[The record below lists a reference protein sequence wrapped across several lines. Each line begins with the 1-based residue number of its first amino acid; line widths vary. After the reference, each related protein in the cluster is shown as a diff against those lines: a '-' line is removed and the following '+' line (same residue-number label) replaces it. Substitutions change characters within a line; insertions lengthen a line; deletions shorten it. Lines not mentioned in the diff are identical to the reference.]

1 MLNHIH
7 IRNFTIVELLELDLA
22 PGMSTLTGETGAGKS
37 ILLDALG
44 LALGDRAESGVVRHG
59 CDRAEISASF
69 DLSNEP
75 AIRQWL
81 SERELDM
88 EGECIIRRTLSKD
101 GRSKGYI
108 NSQPQ
113 PLGTLRELGEMLV
126 DIHGQHAHQALLR
139 REQQRET
146 LDQYAGNHSRL
157 KQLNQA
163 YQHWSQLNQQLTA
176 LQGDKQERDAKLELL
191 HYQVHELAQLNP
203 QADELEPLDKE
214 HQRLAHANR
223 LLESSQLALQQL
235 HEDDQGALIS
245 QLQRITRE
253 LGELQT
259 IDTTLTPICELLES
273 ASIQLDE
280 AVTELRHYQGSV
292 EVDPQQLQQV
302 EARLSELHE
311 MARKHNCRPE
321 QLYHHQQLLQQQ
333 LEEIKNAEIKYGT
346 LEGEISQAAAHYQ
359 ALADKLTRARQKAA
373 KKLERA
379 VTNNLQRLSMNGSRF
394 EIAMA
399 PLNEGE
405 ITPHGQEKIEFLIST
420 NPGQP
425 AQPMNKIASGGE
437 LSRISLAIQV
447 VASSVHGIAT
457 IIFDEV
463 DVGIGGG
470 TAEIVGQML
479 RALGEHRQVL
489 CVTHQPQVA
498 SQGHQQLQV
507 RKQTNKAS
515 TTTTI
520 TELTEDARIDELARM
535 LGGITITDQTQ
546 AHAREML
553 VLAQQ
558 NNQQND

>member
-1 MLNHIH
+1 MLSHIH

-22 PGMSTLTGETGAGKS
+22 PGMSSLTGETGAGKS

-59 CDRAEISASF
+59 CDRAEINASF
-69 DLSNEP
+69 DLSDEP
-75 AIRQWL
+75 AIQQWL

-146 LDQYAGNHSRL
+146 LDQYAANNSRL

-163 YQHWSQLNQQLTA
+163 YRHWSQLNQQLSA

-191 HYQVHELAQLNP
+191 HYQVQELTQLNP
-203 QADELEPLDKE
+203 QTDELEPLDRE

-253 LGELQT
+253 LGELKT

-273 ASIQLDE
+273 AAIQLDE
-280 AVTELRHYQGSV
+280 AATELRHYQDSV
-292 EVDPQQLQQV
+292 EIDPQQLQQV
-302 EARLSELHE
+302 EARLSELYE

-321 QLYHHQQLLQQQ
+321 QLYDHQQQLQQQ

-346 LEGEISQAAAHYQ
+346 LEGEISQAATQYQ
-359 ALADKLTRARQKAA
+359 ALADKLTHARQKAA
-373 KKLERA
+373 KKLEKA
-379 VTNNLQRLSMNGSRF
+379 VTDNLQRLSMNGSRF
-394 EIAMA
+394 EIAMI

-405 ITPHGQEKIEFLIST
+405 FSPHGQEKIEFLIST

-425 AQPMNKIASGGE
+425 AQPMSKIASGGE

-447 VASSVHGIAT
+447 VASSVHGITT

-507 RKQTNKAS
+507 RKQTDKTS

-553 VLAQQ
+553 ALAQQ
-558 NNQQND
+558 NGQQSN

>member
-1 MLNHIH
+1 MLSHIH

-22 PGMSTLTGETGAGKS
+22 PGMSSLTGETGAGKS

-44 LALGDRAESGVVRHG
+44 LALGDRAESGMVRHG
-59 CDRAEISASF
+59 CERAEISASF
-69 DLSNEP
+69 DLGDKP
-75 AIRQWL
+75 AIQRWL
-81 SERELDM
+81 SDRELEM
-88 EGECIIRRTLSKD
+88 EDECIIRRTLSKD

-108 NSQPQ
+108 NGQPQ
-113 PLGTLRELGEMLV
+113 PLGSLRELGEMLV

-146 LDQYAGNHSRL
+146 LDQYANSSSLL

-163 YQHWSQLNQQLTA
+163 YRHWSQLNQELTA
-176 LQGDKQERDAKLELL
+176 LRSDKQERDAKIELL
-191 HYQVHELAQLNP
+191 HYQVHELTLLNP
-203 QADELEPLDKE
+203 QADELEPLDQE

-223 LLESSQLALQQL
+223 LLESSQIALQQL

-253 LGELQT
+253 LSELQT
-259 IDTTLTPICELLES
+259 IDTALTPICELLDS

-280 AVTELRHYQGSV
+280 AVTELRHYRDSV
-292 EVDPQQLQQV
+292 DIDPQQLQQV
-302 EARLSELHE
+302 ESRLSELHE

-321 QLYHHQQLLQQQ
+321 QLYDHQQQLQQQ
-333 LEEIKNAEIKYGT
+333 LEETKNAEIKYDT
-346 LEGEISQAAAHYQ
+346 LENDISQAAAQYQ
-359 ALADKLTRARQKAA
+359 TLADKLTRTRQNAA
-373 KKLERA
+373 KKLEKA
-379 VTNNLQRLSMNGSRF
+379 VTENLQRLSMHGSRF
-394 EIAMA
+394 EIAMI

-405 ITPHGQEKIEFLIST
+405 FAPHGQEKIEFLIST

-425 AQPMNKIASGGE
+425 AQLMNKIASGGE

-447 VASSVHGIAT
+447 ITSRVHGIAT

-498 SQGHQQLQV
+498 SQGHQQLHV
-507 RKQTNKAS
+507 RKQTDKTS

-520 TELTEDARIDELARM
+520 VELTEGARIDELARM
-535 LGGITITDQTQ
+535 LGGVTITEQTQ

-553 VLAQQ
+553 ALAQRD
-558 NNQQND
+558 NQQSD

>member
-1 MLNHIH
+1 MLSHIH

-22 PGMSTLTGETGAGKS
+22 PGMSSLTGETGAGKS

-44 LALGDRAESGVVRHG
+44 LALGDRAESGMVRHG
-59 CDRAEISASF
+59 CERAEISASF
-69 DLSNEP
+69 DLGDKP
-75 AIRQWL
+75 AIQRWL
-81 SERELDM
+81 SDRELEM
-88 EGECIIRRTLSKD
+88 EDECIIRRTLSKD

-108 NSQPQ
+108 NGQPQ
-113 PLGTLRELGEMLV
+113 PLGSLRELGEMLV
-126 DIHGQHAHQALLR
+126 DSHGQHAHQALLR
-139 REQQRET
+139 REQQREM
-146 LDQYAGNHSRL
+146 LDQYANNSSLL

-163 YQHWSQLNQQLTA
+163 YRHWSQLNQQLSA
-176 LQGDKQERDAKLELL
+176 LRSDKQERDAKLELL
-191 HYQVHELAQLNP
+191 HYQVHELTQLNP
-203 QADELEPLDKE
+203 QADELEPLDQE

-235 HEDDQGALIS
+235 HEDDQSALIS

-253 LGELQT
+253 LSELQT
-259 IDTTLTPICELLES
+259 IDTALIPICELLDS

-280 AVTELRHYQGSV
+280 AVTELRHYRDSV
-292 EVDPQQLQQV
+292 DIDPQQLQQV

-311 MARKHNCRPE
+311 IARKHNCRPE
-321 QLYHHQQLLQQQ
+321 QLYDHQQQLQQQ
-333 LEEIKNAEIKYGT
+333 LEEIKNAEIKYDT
-346 LEGEISQAAAHYQ
+346 LENDISHAAAQYQ
-359 ALADKLTRARQKAA
+359 TLADKLTRTRQNAA
-373 KKLERA
+373 KKLEKA
-379 VTNNLQRLSMNGSRF
+379 VTDNLQQLSMSGSRF
-394 EIAMA
+394 EIAM
-399 PLNEGE
+399 PRLNDGGFA
-405 ITPHGQEKIEFLIST
+405 PHGQEKIEFLIST

-447 VASSVHGIAT
+447 ITSRVHGIAT

-498 SQGHQQLQV
+498 SQGHQQLHV
-507 RKQTNKAS
+507 RKQTDKTS

-520 TELTEDARIDELARM
+520 AELTEDARIDELARM
-535 LGGITITDQTQ
+535 LGGIVITEQTQ
-546 AHAREML
+546 AHACEML
-553 VLAQQ
+553 ALAQK
-558 NNQQND
+558 NNQQSD